1 MPVKIEKTFRV
12 DVPIAQTWAFLTK
25 PENMVA
31 CIPGASLIEVIDE
44 RSFTGKIA
52 FKVGPIEARYE
63 GDAHFEELDEANY
76 RMRLM
81 AKGVGDGSATMVMTG
96 EMRALDDGGTET
108 SVTAEVDLTGRLA
121 QMGSRL
127 IQFASSQMFDQFV
140 KRVREQLQAPGA

>member
-1 MPVKIEKTFRV
+1 MPIKIEKTFRV
-12 DVPIAQTWAFLTK
+12 DVPIARTWAFLTK

-31 CIPGASLIEVIDE
+31 CIPGATLTELIDE

-63 GDAHFEELDEANY
+63 GEAHFEELDVANY
-76 RMRLM
+76 RMRM
-81 AKGVGDGSATMVMTG
+81 VAKGVGDGRASMVMSG
-96 EMRALDDGGTET
+96 QLRALEDGGTES
-108 SVTAEVDLTGRLA
+108 SVVAEVDLTGRLA

-140 KRVREQLQAPGA
+140 KRVREQLRTQGA